1 MKKNVSLKDIAN
13 HVGVSVSLV
22 SYVLNGHAK
31 KMRVGEEMAQQ
42 IVETARKLHYQPNQ
56 IAKSLKSKK
65 SQTIGLIVGEIK
77 YGYTIGIVRSIE
89 EEAKKHGYTVIIGNS
104 HEDLALLHELIQVFI
119 TRQVDGLII
128 VAAEQS
134 EAEIQYLKKKEI
146 PFVLIDRIFPT
157 VESNF
162 IGIDNYR
169 VAYDATQYL
178 IKHGLRRIGMINYAT
193 TFFHLQERNRGYLEA
208 LKAKRLPYANKPLLR
223 EIKKSSYDAD
233 VEKAIRELINPP
245 YSCDAIFFA
254 TDTLA
259 ITGLKTLIELKRKI
273 PEEIAVISFDES
285 EAFALLQCPVTHFRQ
300 PLADI
305 GNSAIQTLVEE
316 MKGGKEEKGGKKNK
330 WKRLYLESTLVVGKS
345 CRE

>member
-31 KMRVGEEMAQQ
+31 KMRVGEEMAQH
-42 IVETARKLHYQPNQ
+42 IVETARKLHYQPNL

-169 VAYDATQYL
+169 IAYDATQYL
-178 IKHGLRRIGMINYAT
+178 IKHGFRRIGMINYAT

-208 LKAKRLPYANKPLLR
+208 LKAKRFRYADKPLLR
-223 EIKKSSYDAD
+223 EIQKASYDAD
-233 VEKAIRELINPP
+233 VEKAIRELIAQP

-285 EAFALLQCPVTHFRQ
+285 EAFALLQCPVTHYRQ

-305 GNSAIQTLVEE
+305 GSSAIHTLVEE
-316 MKGGKEEKGGKKNK
+316 MKGGKEEKGSKKNK

-345 CRE
+345 CGE